1 MSYNNVSNLTFYIN
15 KQDVNYKQKKI
26 RVWKSIIRVEKDN
39 VSKQT
44 KKKEYRTEIKFKKR
58 KQILLRLSLP
68 P

>member
-39 VSKQT
+39 VGKQT
-44 KKKEYRTEIKFKKR
+44 KKRNIEQKLNLKR
-58 KQILLRLSLP
+58 EDRFV
-68 P
+68 

>member
-39 VSKQT
+39 VG
-44 KKKEYRTEIKFKKR
+44 KKKRNIEQKLNLKR
-58 KQILLRLSLP
+58 EDRFF
-68 P
+68 

>member
-39 VSKQT
+39 VG
-44 KKKEYRTEIKFKKR
+44 KKKRNIEQKLNLKR
-58 KQILLRLSLP
+58 EDRFV
-68 P
+68 

>member
-39 VSKQT
+39 VGKQQ

-58 KQILLRLSLP
+58 RQILLRLSLP

>member
-39 VSKQT
+39 VGKQT